1 MKITAMVVGR
11 AGAPLKDAILEYET
25 RAGRWNWKFKVTEVA
40 SGHADGGHEG
50 TWPGRKLTRIV

>member
-25 RAGRWNWKFKVTEVA
+25 RAGRYWKFKVTEVA
-40 SGHADGGHEG
+40 SGGGG
-50 TWPGRKLTRIV
+50 GRKLTRIV